1 MRSLF
6 FAVLLTHMLSMTTA
20 SATPLSRFANSSP
33 LASFASNS
41 SPLASFASNS
51 SPLASFAKLRAT
63 VEKWLR
69 KLPSQALQS
78 ATAAGTAIIIACSGL
93 TMTGC
98 DQGRSVLDVT
108 NTEYIDPSD
117 ENAGQYVT
125 FYIENQLY
133 EGYWEVTPD
142 GQLLIE
148 VDDGYD
154 KIVLLEY
161 MTGRVINNHPD
172 LGAEVVVQGLRNGRA
187 VDKYGTVG
195 KVFDN
200 GLYLIDIDEIVYVHN
215 NLSIYSR
222 ETLLASPDVL
232 PEDGGLEFLDE

>member
-6 FAVLLTHMLSMTTA
+6 LVVLLIHMLSMTTVGA
-20 SATPLSRFANSSP
+20 APSRLTPAT
-33 LASFASNS
+33 
-41 SPLASFASNS
+41 
-51 SPLASFAKLRAT
+51 AKA
-63 VEKWLR
+63 WLQ
-69 KLPSQALQS
+69 KLPAQALRT
-78 ATAAGTAIIIACSGL
+78 ATAAGATAIIACGGL

-133 EGYWEVTPD
+133 EGYWEITPE

-172 LGAEVVVQGLRNGRA
+172 IGAEVVVQGLRNGRA

-195 KVFDN
+195 EVFDN
-200 GLYLIDIDEIVYVHN
+200 GLYLIDIDEIIYVHN